1 MPALTQTSGRKT
13 FGIRTDPAEQ
23 KGVRWREGQ
32 PRVCWDKRLTRGWAE
47 PGRGKSRRS
56 LLIGQRER
64 SRDVR

>member
-32 PRVCWDKRLTRGWAE
+32 PRVLGEAADASWAE